1 MSGSLTGASSASSP
15 ISALLT
21 ELDRQQKAVPEEQR
35 GLARELEEL
44 RQRLEKDPSLENNAQ
59 YCTQVAWLMQDWQK
73 FSGTGQAPAV
83 SPLLAGGLQAFAGQ
97 YPGLQNPTLQAMLGQ
112 TEAIQDRALLND
124 IRRSAIE
131 MSTIPPEQQSFL
143 LVRTAVENLA
153 ARATGAGMALTATTP
168 GMAADP
174 NQGTLSLDNAAI
186 TQPAPSPV
194 APVADV
200 VPTPAVDPAQEEISA
215 TQSIASQ
222 ATGSAPEVASVP
234 LQSINAVPAQATA
247 ALDAA
252 PVDPQPAEPIVASEE
267 AAGPRHPTQED
278 ENQARREDTRT
289 TNAAE
294 NTPPE
299 ANQPAQATQ
308 STTAEKVE
316 EREQG
321 EGASQALKNKKVNSA
336 TNDQRR
342 ENQAGQASQSPPQSA
357 PAQSAPRQSGSIAG
371 HAISKMT
378 NAFAAWSANSQAES
392 DRRRIDKLTGD
403 IHLNAEQ
410 ASENFQTLKR
420 AAGPFFQK
428 LEATAAREGMEVP
441 QFIKGMTEG
450 SKDFGLWQ
458 EFTRL
463 RMNDPGVQF
472 AYEALTTS
480 MSDMRRNLTSLQ
492 GEAEQRGATQN
503 SAVVQAQDKAGKL
516 ALEMEGVPGME
527 PGKTLIQSIGGVVE
541 KLMEKMR
548 AFLGLDRQK
557 EQKRETEPS
566 RGP

>member
-21 ELDRQQKAVPEEQR
+21 ELDRQQQAVPDEQR

-200 VPTPAVDPAQEEISA
+200 VPTPAADPAQEEISA
-215 TQSIASQ
+215 TQSTASQ
-222 ATGSAPEVASVP
+222 VAGSAPEVASVP
-234 LQSINAVPAQATA
+234 LQAVNAAPAQGTA
-247 ALDAA
+247 AQDAA

-299 ANQPAQATQ
+299 AHQLAQPTQ
-308 STTAEKVE
+308 SPAAEKVE

-321 EGASQALKNKKVNSA
+321 EGASQAKKNVWAKEEKE
-336 TNDQRR
+336 QRR
-342 ENQAGQASQSPPQSA
+342 ESRAAEASQSPQQSA